1 MLMEISPAKR
11 RHAYIGIITA
21 VITLIAVQTDLRRAA
36 NTFNLWAN
44 IVADADSGG
53 GRERERMQ
61 RVNHSAFQ
69 DNKAVM
75 AAAAAARKSK
85 NPRSG
90 RISKGRSK
98 RGILHDRS
106 PRAKSARMHYQQDQD
121 QKKTPSPGSAKNLS
135 QVFVNSRWQL
145 QKKIG
150 SGAFGVIYK
159 ATCNQTGAH
168 VAVKMEKLKAHSQL
182 HFEQN
187 IFKILS
193 GHTGIPSVHWYGS
206 AGNYNAMVATLLGP
220 SLQRVFE
227 ASGNRFSLKTSLL
240 LAVQMVSRL
249 QHVHE
254 HHFIHGDVKP
264 DNFVMGLQN
273 SSRLVHLIDFGLA
286 KKFRHPI
293 TRRHVPW
300 SQRDGLEGTARYASV
315 NAHKGIQQSR
325 RDDLESLAYVL
336 TFFYRGILPWQ
347 GLKAKTK
354 KEKYEQIL
362 AKKMSLSPSEI
373 TAGCPEPFEKFL
385 IYARNLGFDQD
396 PDYDRIRSWFTEL
409 FEKEGYK
416 LDYVYDWNLPGRHA
430 AAPATS
436 TPLHPAAGA
445 PAALG

>member
-75 AAAAAARKSK
+75 AAAAAAARKSK

-206 AGNYNAMVATLLGP
+206 AGNYNAMV
-220 SLQRVFE
+220 
-227 ASGNRFSLKTSLL
+227 
-240 LAVQMVSRL
+240 
-249 QHVHE
+249 
-254 HHFIHGDVKP
+254 
-264 DNFVMGLQN
+264 
-273 SSRLVHLIDFGLA
+273 LVLCEFDDL
-286 KKFRHPI
+286 
-293 TRRHVPW
+293 
-300 SQRDGLEGTARYASV
+300 SDGLEGTARYASV

-396 PDYDRIRSWFTEL
+396 PDYDRIRSWWFTEL

-436 TPLHPAAGA
+436 APLHPAAGA